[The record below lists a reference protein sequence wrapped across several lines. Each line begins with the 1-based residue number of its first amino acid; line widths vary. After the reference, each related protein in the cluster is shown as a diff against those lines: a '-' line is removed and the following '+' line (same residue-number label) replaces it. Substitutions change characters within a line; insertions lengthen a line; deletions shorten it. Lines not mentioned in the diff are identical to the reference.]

1 VDGLEVNLEQVRE
14 GSAWVYSRYL
24 RELPVTDRVLYVAA
38 QRLAQA
44 QRRGLWRDE
53 PLGNG
58 ARNVAAR
65 AKAERAFLYHAVSSC
80 PTNFQS
86 GEHKPLR
93 AGRPAYRARA
103 LRHVYASAILE

>member
-1 VDGLEVNLEQVRE
+1 VDGLEVNLEHVRE

-53 PLGNG
+53 PLGKAQG
-58 ARNVAAR
+58 TSRR
-65 AKAERAFLYHAVSSC
+65 AQKLNAHSFTM
-80 PTNFQS
+80 P
-86 GEHKPLR
+86 
-93 AGRPAYRARA
+93 
-103 LRHVYASAILE
+103 